1 MYRPPGPRR
10 PPTWQSPPITASDG
24 LTPQTFDP
32 GMEKRQPLRQRIPS
46 NQPIRE
52 QAEPVVD
59 LKYLQK
65 KPREPAQNQVQSH
78 ANSENMHAVNT
89 FPGKRTVK
97 PFPVSAASQMQPG
110 GIAENS

>member
-10 PPTWQSPPITASDG
+10 PPTWQSPPVAATDG

-32 GMEKRQPLRQRIPS
+32 GMEKRQPLRQRIPP

-65 KPREPAQNQVQSH
+65 KPREPAQNQVPSH
-78 ANSENMHAVNT
+78 TNSENMQAANIVT
-89 FPGKRTVK
+89 GKRTAK
-97 PFPVSAASQMQPG
+97 PFLVSAAGQIQPNG
-110 GIAENS
+110 KTENS

>member
-1 MYRPPGPRR
+1 MYRLPDPRR
-10 PPTWQSPPITASDG
+10 PPTWQSPPVAATDG
-24 LTPQTFDP
+24 LTPQTFNP
-32 GMEKRQPLRQRIPS
+32 GMEKRQPLRQRIPP

-65 KPREPAQNQVQSH
+65 KPRETAQNEVPSN
-78 ANSENMHAVNT
+78 ANSENLHNAKS

-97 PFPVSAASQMQPG
+97 PFPVSAARQMQPSG
-110 GIAENS
+110 TTENT